1 MKSVIICEGK
11 SDSIFLSYYLSSL
24 YNWKS
29 VDCKDGKE
37 WLRRNDNERRLNKFE
52 AFSDKPDCYWYYRD
66 NDDNILG
73 IYPVQSNSNIGKGI
87 DQVLNINLITSST
100 PIDKLVILTDRD
112 DENVEGRIYSL
123 LSAKL
128 QARKVKICGNIRNN
142 EWIRTSYNNNGEI
155 KEFDILLLIIP
166 FETTGTIESFLLDC
180 LSKRNSEE
188 HNLVDLCDNF
198 IELALKEDYIKNTYL
213 SKRGI
218 IPKAKFS
225 AYFSV
230 TSPNRTFDAGDK
242 ILKSIPWEEY
252 THTQQTFQLLSQ
264 L

>member
-37 WLRRNDNERRLNKFE
+37 WLRRNDNKQRLNTFVD
-52 AFSDKPDCYWYYRD
+52 FSDKPACYWYYRD
-66 NDDNILG
+66 DDNILG
-73 IYPVQSNSNIGKGI
+73 IYPVKSNSNIDKGI
-87 DQVLNINLITSST
+87 DQIFNINLISNST
-100 PIDKLVILTDRD
+100 AIDKMVILTDRD
-112 DENVEGRIYSL
+112 DENVEKRIYSL
-123 LSAKL
+123 LSTKL
-128 QARKVKICGNIRNN
+128 HERNVTISGNIRNN
-142 EWIRTSYNNNGEI
+142 EWIRTFYNKNGET

-166 FETTGTIESFLLDC
+166 FETTGTIENFLLDC
-180 LSKRNSEE
+180 LSKRNSGEQ
-188 HNLVDLCDNF
+188 NLVDLCDNF
-198 IELALKEDYIKNTYL
+198 IEVALKEDYIKSTYL
-213 SKRGI
+213 STRGI

-225 AYFSV
+225 AYFSI

>member
-11 SDSIFLSYYLSSL
+11 IDSIFLSYYLSSL

-37 WLRRNDNERRLNKFE
+37 WVRRNDNKKRLNEFVDSSNNP
-52 AFSDKPDCYWYYRD
+52 ACYWYFRD
-66 NDDNILG
+66 DDNILG
-73 IYPVQSNSNIGKGI
+73 IYSVKSNSNIGKGV
-87 DQVLNINLITSST
+87 DQIFNINLVTT
-100 PIDKLVILTDRD
+100 TTAIDKMVIITDRD
-112 DENVEGRIYSL
+112 DENVEKRIITL
-123 LSAKL
+123 LSDKL
-128 QARKVKICGNIRNN
+128 RERKINIQSNIKNN
-142 EWIRTSYNNNGEI
+142 EWIKTFYNKNGETI
-155 KEFDILLLIIP
+155 EFDILLLIIP

-180 LSKRNSEE
+180 LSQKSIEE

-198 IELALKEDYIKNTYL
+198 IELALKEDYIKDKYL
-213 SKRGI
+213 NSRGI